1 MKHTVAGVC
10 LWMDHRCDE
19 QVMAERLLLAMEVVA
34 NVFESYLDV
43 RAIGYRVVQ
52 QKTGEVQS
60 DGGKVARD
68 CAAVR
73 NADADRPVTSSA
85 R

>member
-1 MKHTVAGVC
+1 MQHTVAGVC

-34 NVFESYLDV
+34 NVFESYPDV

-60 DGGKVARD
+60 DGGKVARNGDAD
-68 CAAVR
+68 CGV
-73 NADADRPVTSSA
+73 DADRPVASSA